1 MAGSIPVHSDPALYL
16 PLANNVVIRKGLKP
30 SLKFGFDQ
38 SGDDGSF
45 RRVFP
50 FRRSWI
56 AITALLIMDVI
67 FTIPA
72 VTTFSQAVTE
82 WERFESLFDLV
93 MALFLSAWLLGWVI
107 APLIMTTILI
117 LMLFGREVLKAS
129 PGIVEIFIG
138 IPLLGVTARYDISKM
153 RNLRFE
159 QPPKKSGRSWRRS
172 HLIFD
177 YGANNVAVGS
187 AITGD
192 EVAGLRNQLQ
202 TASGAKI
209 RHGDALPSEI
219 EMEWKPEKETVS
231 KLSASDPVINREPL
245 SMTSMSTLI
254 LVFAN
259 LIPIAG
265 SAFLGWNLADVMVLY
280 WTESAVIGFFNV
292 CKMIVIGRW
301 VALLSGT
308 FFIAHFGA
316 FMAVH
321 FLFVFTIF
329 VEPTQSEP
337 ASSGDLANVAQLF
350 ITLWPALA
358 VLFISHAFSFYTNF
372 LGRQE
377 YQGRTLNDQMSE
389 PYSRIIFMHMVL
401 IFGGGLTMILGGPV
415 LILIIVIAL
424 KIYFDVKAHLKQ
436 HSST

>member
-1 MAGSIPVHSDPALYL
+1 
-16 PLANNVVIRKGLKP
+16 VIRKGLKP
-30 SLKFGFDQ
+30 GFKFGFDRPA
-38 SGDDGSF
+38 DDNSF

-56 AITALLIMDVI
+56 AITVLVVMDII

-72 VTTFSQAVTE
+72 VTTFSQAVSE

-107 APLIMTTILI
+107 APLIMTSILV
-117 LMLFGREVLKAS
+117 LMIFGREVLKAS
-129 PGIVEIFIG
+129 PDKVEIFFG
-138 IPLLGVTARYDISKM
+138 IPFVGISAHYDISKM

-159 QPPKKSGRSWRRS
+159 QPPKKSGKSWRGG
-172 HLIFD
+172 HLVFD
-177 YGANNVAVGS
+177 YGANSVSVGS
-187 AITGD
+187 AITED
-192 EVAGLRNQLQ
+192 EVANLRGQLYNA
-202 TASGAKI
+202 TGTKI
-209 RHGDALPSEI
+209 RQRDALPKEL
-219 EMEWKPEKETVS
+219 EKEWEPEKEVIS
-231 KLSASDPVINREPL
+231 NLSTAAPVIKNEPL
-245 SMTSMSTLI
+245 SLTSTSTLI

-265 SAFLGWNLADVMVLY
+265 SAFLGWNLADVMVLC
-280 WTESAVIGFFNV
+280 WAESAVIGFFNL

-301 VALLSGT
+301 MALLSGT
-308 FFIAHFGA
+308 FFVAHFGG

-321 FLFVFTIF
+321 FLFVYTIF
-329 VEPTQSEP
+329 VEPTQNEL
-337 ASSGDLANVAQLF
+337 ASGGDLANVTRLF

-358 VLFISHAFSFYTNF
+358 VLFMSHAFSFYTNF

-377 YQGRTLNDQMSE
+377 YRGRTLSDQMSE

-415 LILIIVIAL
+415 LILIIIIAL

-436 HSST
+436 HSDT